1 MGNSASKNT
10 DYSNLSSSR
19 VEDTVLCE
27 YVDLAAQSM
36 GSTIVRASDEFF
48 GAAANILKPDAVKH
62 NDDDDTVADGE
73 LDGWQTKR
81 HSNRDWAIIRLGCEG
96 TITGFDIDT
105 TNFRDSSPVQVKV
118 EAAVASEDLK
128 DDDFDNWQWS
138 TLLPDVAVKPDTHN
152 LFLIRDTD
160 ELYSH
165 LRVTIIPD
173 GGIARLRCF
182 GSVIPKA
189 AESSSE
195 PLDLA
200 FIGNGGHV
208 VACSDAR
215 YGKRPNILMSGIGN
229 GPSDGWVTQRS
240 RLKNRNDWIVVQ
252 LGTSAILK
260 EAVVDTTFFKGN
272 APEAIAID
280 GCYSMESDPD
290 LDVGVEWVQLV
301 AKQRINPN
309 ERQAYAIP
317 SNEIFTH
324 VKLTVFPDGGVQ
336 RLRIIGT
343 PKKLPNPTVTTEIIQ
358 TTEIIV
364 TEDLE
369 KPEVKETAIVEK
381 VETITTVERAE
392 SPSRLMVAE
401 VAEEEEAIISKT
413 MENPFTEDV
422 SPKKKATSS
431 INKKSATAAKSVS
444 KKGNKRELVVEAAE
458 EEMISVTNKRRGPSA
473 ASARKAPADTIEEPL
488 LANGETA
495 TTPPNKRVKR
505 NL

>member
-1 MGNSASKNT
+1 MGNSTSKNS
-10 DYSNLSSSR
+10 DYSTLSSSR

-36 GSTIVRASDEFF
+36 GSSILRASDEFF
-48 GAAANILKPDAVKH
+48 GAAANILKPDSVKH

-81 HSNRDWAIIRLGCEG
+81 HSNREWAIIKLGCEG

-105 TNFRDSSPVQVKV
+105 TNFRDSSPVQIKV
-118 EAAVASEDLK
+118 EATVASEDLK
-128 DDDFDNWQWS
+128 EDDLDSWKWV

-152 LFLIRDTD
+152 LYLIRDTD
-160 ELYSH
+160 DLYSH

-182 GSVIPKA
+182 GTVIPKTA
-189 AESSSE
+189 DTSSE
-195 PLDLA
+195 ALDLA
-200 FIGNGGHV
+200 FIGNGGHI

-252 LGTSAILK
+252 LGTSAVLK

-309 ERQAYAIP
+309 EKQTYGIP
-317 SNEIFTH
+317 SNDIFTH
-324 VKLTVFPDGGVQ
+324 VKLTVFPDGGIQ
-336 RLRIIGT
+336 RFRVIGT
-343 PKKLPNPTVTTEIIQ
+343 PKKLPTPTSTTSVTETTEAV
-358 TTEIIV
+358 V
-364 TEDLE
+364 TEVIE
-369 KPEVKETAIVEK
+369 KSDVKETLVVEK
-381 VETITTVERAE
+381 VDTVTSYQRPD
-392 SPSRLMVAE
+392 SPSKLLVAE
-401 VAEEEEAIISKT
+401 VEEEAIVSKT
-413 MENPFTEDV
+413 MENPFTEDATPKKKV
-422 SPKKKATSS
+422 SAGTNKKATSAS
-431 INKKSATAAKSVS
+431 KSAS
-444 KKGNKRELVVEAAE
+444 KKGNKRELVVDAE
-458 EEMISVTNKRRGPSA
+458 EEVVSVTNKRRGPSA
-473 ASARKAPADTIEEPL
+473 ASARKAPTDNAEEPL
-488 LANGETA
+488 IANGETA

>member
-1 MGNSASKNT
+1 
-10 DYSNLSSSR
+10 
-19 VEDTVLCE
+19 
-27 YVDLAAQSM
+27 M
-36 GSTIVRASDEFF
+36 GSSIVRASDEFF
-48 GAAANILKPDAVKH
+48 GAAANILKPDPVKH
-62 NDDDDTVADGE
+62 IDDDDRDGD

-81 HSNRDWAIIRLGCEG
+81 HSNREWAIIKLGCEG
-96 TITGFDIDT
+96 AITGFDIDT
-105 TNFRDSSPVQVKV
+105 TNFKDSSPVEVKV
-118 EAAVASEDLK
+118 EAASPLEDG
-128 DDDFDNWQWS
+128 DEEDVDNWKWTS
-138 TLLPDVAVKPDTHN
+138 LLPDVAVKPDTHN

-160 ELYSH
+160 EIYSH

-182 GSVIPKA
+182 GSVNPKT
-189 AESSSE
+189 AESSAE
-195 PLDLA
+195 AIDLA

-252 LGTSAILK
+252 LGASAVLK

-309 ERQAYAIP
+309 EKQTYAIR
-317 SNEIFTH
+317 NDEIFTH
-324 VKLTVFPDGGVQ
+324 VKLTVFPDGGIQ
-336 RLRIIGT
+336 RFRVIGT
-343 PKKLPNPTVTTEIIQ
+343 PKKLPTPDITTETIQATEVLATEDSAKPNVQETVTVEKVDTVTT
-358 TTEIIV
+358 V
-364 TEDLE
+364 D
-369 KPEVKETAIVEK
+369 
-381 VETITTVERAE
+381 RAN
-392 SPSRLMVAE
+392 SPSRLLVGD
-401 VAEEEEAIISKT
+401 AEEESIVSET
-413 MENPFTEDV
+413 MANPFTDEA
-422 SPKKKATSS
+422 SPKKKISASMNKRSATS
-431 INKKSATAAKSVS
+431 KTVS
-444 KKGNKRELVVEAAE
+444 KKGNKRELVVEAVE
-458 EEMISVTNKRRGPSA
+458 EAVLVGNKRRGPT
-473 ASARKAPADTIEEPL
+473 ASARKAPSDLAEDIHT
-488 LANGETA
+488 ANGETA